1 MKQKKVRV
9 LIVDDEINFSSVV
22 SEELTH
28 GGFYVEQASDGK
40 DALKLLQQGEYDVVL
55 LDINM
60 PHLSGIDVL
69 KKFQRDDLPPE
80 FIMITGY
87 ASVQTAIEAMKLG
100 AYDYITKPYRIE
112 KLKTL
117 IEKAWDKRRIRRE
130 NIILRTKLKEDDMVI
145 DTKSPLLLEILEAA
159 RKVALTN
166 APVLISGESGTGKE
180 LMARFIHNS
189 SQRANGPFIAFN
201 SGAIPDSILESE
213 LFGYEK
219 GAFTGAQTN
228 KPGYFELA
236 DRGTLFLDEI
246 GDISPSMQA
255 KLLRSIETNRFF
267 KVGGIKEI
275 EVDIRVVAA
284 TNKDLKREA
293 ETGRF
298 RQDLYYRLAAINIRL
313 PPLRERKGDIPL
325 LVEGFLK
332 SERDRKKVN
341 GEVMKRLMAY
351 PWPGNVRELRNVI
364 QRAVI
369 LCKGQAITIKDL
381 PLELQNPSQTWW
393 DEKISSS
400 SLPPLKILEKEHIK
414 VVMQQVGGHKGKAS
428 RILGIDPK
436 TLYRK
441 IKEYGL
447 E

>member
-9 LIVDDEINFSSVV
+9 LIVYDEINFSSVV

-117 IEKAWDKRRIRRE
+117 IEKAWDKRRIRRD
-130 NIILRTKLKEDDMVI
+130 NIILRTKLREDDMVI

-246 GDISPSMQA
+246 GEISSSMQA
-255 KLLRSIETNRFF
+255 KLLRAIETNRFF
-267 KVGGIKEI
+267 KVGGKKEI
-275 EVDIRVVAA
+275 EVDVRIVAA
-284 TNKDLKREA
+284 TNKDLKKEVDA
-293 ETGRF
+293 GKF
-298 RQDLYYRLAAINIRL
+298 RQDLYFRLAAGNIHL
-313 PPLRERKGDIPL
+313 PPLHERVADIPL
-325 LVEGFLK
+325 LVEQFLTA
-332 SERDRKKVN
+332 ERERKN
-341 GEVMKRLMAY
+341 IDGEVMKRLMVY
-351 PWPGNVRELRNVI
+351 SWPGNIRELRNVI
-364 QRAVI
+364 QRASI
-369 LCKGQAITIKDL
+369 LCKGSVIMVKDL
-381 PLELQNPSQTWW
+381 PLELQNAPMTPDLDVSKPSLATIE
-393 DEKISSS
+393 DM
-400 SLPPLKILEKEHIK
+400 EKEHIK
-414 VVMQQVGGHKGKAS
+414 IVMRQVDGHKGKAS
-428 RILGIDPK
+428 QILGIDPK

-441 IKEYGL
+441 IKQYGL